1 MAFRL
6 LLHESCA
13 VPDCAVHCLQ
23 GNKQD
28 AAQSAEAAAK
38 AADEGKAKT
47 AAPVQAA
54 SGWGADFLKV

>member
-38 AADEGKAKT
+38 AADEGKAN
-47 AAPVQAA
+47 APAQAA

>member
-1 MAFRL
+1 MSIGAL
-6 LLHESCA
+6 
-13 VPDCAVHCLQ
+13 PDCAVQCLQ

-47 AAPVQAA
+47 AAPEQAA
-54 SGWGADFLKV
+54 SGWAADFLKV